1 MERWKQV
8 GVKENYDVRHLPTG
22 ELKKLPLDEVRA
34 LLSTATLEDLA
45 EIPVSERILLLP
57 HCLRRSD
64 RCQARH
70 DRERGLLCQDCD
82 ETCAIH
88 VLRTAALEQ
97 GYGGVCIA
105 PGGSLAARFVKDQQP
120 GGLVGIACDKEI
132 NLGLEALRE
141 MLTNGDL
148 PIAPVSIFIPLSR
161 DGCVDT
167 EVDQAQA
174 LQAISA
180 GAATN
185 FTN

>member
-1 MERWKQV
+1 MVDETTH
-8 GVKENYDVRHLPTG
+8 DVRHLLRS
-22 ELKKLPLDEVRA
+22 ELRKLPLDEVKA
-34 LLSTATLEDLA
+34 LLRTATLEDLA
-45 EIPVSERILLLP
+45 EIPANERILLLP

-64 RCQARH
+64 RCQARL
-70 DRERGLLCQDCD
+70 DREHGLLCQDCD

-97 GYGGVCIA
+97 GYSGVCIA
-105 PGGSLAARFVKDQQP
+105 PGGSLAARFVKGQQP
-120 GGLVGIACDKEI
+120 RGLIAVACDKEI

-148 PIAPVSIFIPLSR
+148 PIAPVSIFVELSL

-167 EVDQAQA
+167 EVDQAAA

-180 GAATN
+180 GTATN
-185 FTN
+185 STN